1 MKKVVLNPVGM
12 LAAGLALGILSRW
25 LDLYTTN
32 LGNVFSQL
40 AIWIL
45 LGVLISIY
53 SSTKRRAMGNI
64 LPFALGMLLTYYGAA
79 IVTHGV
85 YSQVYMIGWTLF
97 ALCSPVF
104 AWFAWLTKE
113 RGIFPKLIRVSI
125 LLVSVLSSVVLFDGF
140 RIYDW
145 IINALLIYFLFFKR
159 IER

>member
-1 MKKVVLNPVGM
+1 
-12 LAAGLALGILSRW
+12 
-25 LDLYTTN
+25 
-32 LGNVFSQL
+32 
-40 AIWIL
+40 
-45 LGVLISIY
+45 
-53 SSTKRRAMGNI
+53 MGNI
-64 LPFALGMLLTYYGAA
+64 LPFALGMLLTSYGAA
-79 IVTHGV
+79 MVTHGV
-85 YSQVYMIGWTLF
+85 YSQIYTIGWTLF

-113 RGIFPKLIRVSI
+113 RGIFPKLIRVGI

>member
-12 LAAGLALGILSRW
+12 LTAGLALGILSRW

-45 LGVLISIY
+45 FGVLISIY

-85 YSQVYMIGWTLF
+85 YSQVYMIGWTPNSS
-97 ALCSPVF
+97 AWVF
-104 AWFAWLTKE
+104 CWYPYYPAW
-113 RGIFPKLIRVSI
+113 
-125 LLVSVLSSVVLFDGF
+125 SSLMGF
-140 RIYDW
+140 ESTIGS
-145 IINALLIYFLFFKR
+145 
-159 IER
+159 